1 MILHRISLSRSYMQ
15 SPVIR
20 RRTLFIRNP
29 TGKQEKF
36 DVVVAVSR
44 HRAEADNSR
53 AAVER
58 ATEEATRE
66 FSAIFEQLVVSGKIP
81 VRIQRQEP
89 AKSGGQYRSSK
100 SSPISILG
108 KLPLKGKGNDL

>member
-1 MILHRISLSRSYMQ
+1 MQ
-15 SPVIR
+15 SPVVR

-44 HRAEADNSR
+44 PGAGADNSR
-53 AAVER
+53 ADVER

-66 FSAIFEQLVVSGKIP
+66 FSAIFEQLVVGGKIP
-81 VRIQRQEP
+81 VRNQRQEP
-89 AKSGGQYRSSK
+89 ASSGSQHRSAK
-100 SSPISILG
+100 PSPISILG